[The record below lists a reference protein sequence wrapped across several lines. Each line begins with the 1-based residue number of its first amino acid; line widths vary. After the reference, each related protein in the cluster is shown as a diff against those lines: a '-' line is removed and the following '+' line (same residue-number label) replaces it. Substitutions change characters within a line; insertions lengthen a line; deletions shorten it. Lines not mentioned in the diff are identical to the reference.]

1 MLMCNTLVKKISRS
15 ENVFPPVPEYVT
27 GNEIQLERPFA
38 FLDYHNPKTM
48 STPPF
53 LDRTVAEEEG
63 ALLPRESTRL
73 ATIEDVVLTP
83 EELESVITDCPETIS
98 NKLRGL

>member
-1 MLMCNTLVKKISRS
+1 M
-15 ENVFPPVPEYVT
+15 
-27 GNEIQLERPFA
+27 RPQPRNCQTEWFQ
-38 FLDYHNPKTM
+38 M

-53 LDRTVAEEEG
+53 LDHVCHKIQRRLRRKNG
-63 ALLPRESTRL
+63 HSCQESTRL